1 MNKITKYQVDL
12 GSLPPLTQEQKR
24 EVAALSKMPDSQID
38 VSDIPPLTD
47 DFWKKAVKNPFYK
60 PVKLA
65 TTVRVDADVLAW
77 LKSAGKGYH
86 TRINAI
92 LRDAMMQE
100 VHKTS

>member
-24 EVAALSKMPDSQID
+24 ELAALSKLPDSQID

-86 TRINAI
+86 TRINVI

>member
-1 MNKITKYQVDL
+1 MNKITKFQVDL

-24 EVAALSKMPDSQID
+24 ELAID

>member
-1 MNKITKYQVDL
+1 MNKITKYQLDL
-12 GSLPPLTQEQKR
+12 GSLSPLTQEQKR
-24 EVAALSKMPDSQID
+24 ELATLSKMSDSQID

-100 VHKTS
+100 VHKT

>member
-1 MNKITKYQVDL
+1 MNKITKFQVDL
-12 GSLPPLTQEQKR
+12 GGLPPLTQEQKR
-24 EVAALSKMPDSQID
+24 ELAALSAVPDSQID
-38 VSDIPPLTD
+38 VSDIPQLTD

>member
-24 EVAALSKMPDSQID
+24 ELAALSAVPDSLID

>member
-1 MNKITKYQVDL
+1 MNKITKYQLDL
-12 GSLPPLTQEQKR
+12 GSLAPLTQEQKR
-24 EVAALSKMPDSQID
+24 ELAALSAVPDSQID

>member
-24 EVAALSKMPDSQID
+24 ELAALSKMPDSQID

-60 PVKLA
+60 PVKQA

-86 TRINAI
+86 TRINTI

>member
-1 MNKITKYQVDL
+1 MNKITKYQLDL
-12 GSLPPLTQEQKR
+12 GSLSPLTQEQKR
-24 EVAALSKMPDSQID
+24 ELATLSKMSDSQID

-86 TRINAI
+86 TRINVI

>member
-24 EVAALSKMPDSQID
+24 ELAALSAVPDSQIN

-60 PVKLA
+60 PVKQA

-100 VHKTS
+100 VHKTP

>member
-24 EVAALSKMPDSQID
+24 ELAALSKMPDSQID

-47 DFWKKAVKNPFYK
+47 DFWKKAVKNSFYK

-77 LKSAGKGYH
+77 LKSAGKGYQ

>member
-12 GSLPPLTQEQKR
+12 GNLPPLSQEQKR
-24 EVAALSKMPDSQID
+24 ELAALSAVPDSQID

-60 PVKLA
+60 PVKLS

>member
-12 GSLPPLTQEQKR
+12 ESLPPLTQVQKR
-24 EVAALSKMPDSQID
+24 ELAALSAVPDSQID
-38 VSDIPPLTD
+38 VSEIPPLTD

-65 TTVRVDADVLAW
+65 TTVRVDADVLVW

-100 VHKTS
+100 VHKAS